1 MLFTS
6 GILCPAVQNR
16 IQGFGSTNY
25 SGGSGG
31 SAPGGGGSGGG
42 GDGVGGMLGSGLAL
56 GQSALNRAAGA
67 VSNAS
72 SAVSRGMQVRAQP
85 PALLT
90 HSKYRH
96 EETPAVHL

>member
-1 MLFTS
+1 MML
-6 GILCPAVQNR
+6 CRAVQNR

-25 SGGSGG
+25 SGGSGSG
-31 SAPGGGGSGGG
+31 ASAGGGGS

-85 PALLT
+85 PVV
-90 HSKYRH
+90 
-96 EETPAVHL
+96 PANGKPPA